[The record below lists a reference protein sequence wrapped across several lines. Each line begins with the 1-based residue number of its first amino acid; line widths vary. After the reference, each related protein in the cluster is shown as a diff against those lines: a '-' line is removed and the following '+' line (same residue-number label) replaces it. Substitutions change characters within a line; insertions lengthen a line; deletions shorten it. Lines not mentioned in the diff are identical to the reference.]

1 MSSTIKK
8 RKARGKAV
16 KAEPLGY
23 CLSLEYA
30 MAQLYGMDGHWYGTA
45 GSFHSPTR
53 VRAAVRA
60 AAKAIRRRVE
70 GIATADDR
78 LRLVVNST
86 LNSLEQS
93 ASDISNNGAGLLEV
107 VAHLID
113 LAAILVGFDWMSGK
127 PNREVIYHQTSEQQ
141 LVDDRR
147 RHPPKT
153 SEEWMLDFAER
164 KQLVIALHAKGLR
177 AAQIARV
184 MNQPESRIKDILV
197 RAGCVTRRHNVKAT

>member
-1 MSSTIKK
+1 
-8 RKARGKAV
+8 
-16 KAEPLGY
+16 
-23 CLSLEYA
+23 
-30 MAQLYGMDGHWYGTA
+30 MDGHWYGSA
-45 GSFHSPTR
+45 GSFHSPSR

-70 GIATADDR
+70 DIATADDR
-78 LRLVVNST
+78 LCLLVDST

-93 ASDISNNGAGLLEV
+93 ASDIASDGAGLLEV

-127 PNREVIYHQTSEQQ
+127 PNREVIYHQTREQQ
-141 LVDDRR
+141 LLDDRR

-153 SEEWMLDFAER
+153 SEEMMLDFTER
-164 KQLVIALHAKGLR
+164 KQLVTALHAKGLR

-197 RAGCVTRRHNVKAT
+197 RAGRIARKNNVKAT